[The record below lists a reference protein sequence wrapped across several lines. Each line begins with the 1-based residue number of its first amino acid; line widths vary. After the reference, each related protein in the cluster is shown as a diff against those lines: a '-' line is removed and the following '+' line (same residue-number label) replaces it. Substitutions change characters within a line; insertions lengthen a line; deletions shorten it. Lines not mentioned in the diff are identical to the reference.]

1 MLVSKYVQIEFA
13 NSSIK
18 AIDAF
23 QDIRNGVEAAALNLY
38 SRYDVQIQTPT
49 LYDDKVVV
57 EIKIPEDTAGN
68 FSIGPHLKGVA
79 NYLLKFCDN
88 KYDDFVVGKRLLV
101 YTVIATPQMSDHSLR
116 IEDRLQAVED
126 FVKLLKRSDEAS
138 INAINEVIK
147 ILKKTR

>member
-57 EIKIPEDTAGN
+57 EIKIPED
-68 FSIGPHLKGVA
+68 IA